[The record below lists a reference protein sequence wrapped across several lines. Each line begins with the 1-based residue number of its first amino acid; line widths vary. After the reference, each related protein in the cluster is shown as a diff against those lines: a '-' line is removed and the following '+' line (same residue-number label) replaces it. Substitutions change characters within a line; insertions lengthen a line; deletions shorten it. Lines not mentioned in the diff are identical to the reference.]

1 MASRAREFENME
13 FVENKSI
20 DEDEDMERNV
30 EPTNNDE
37 ENYINEDW
45 LNNIY
50 EHCNCK
56 IQSYSLFHLSHVN

>member
-1 MASRAREFENME
+1 MAPRAREFENME

-56 IQSYSLFHLSHVN
+56 IQSYYLFHLSHAN